1 MISMSDKKK
10 SIIEAAIKCFAQKG
24 YHGTSIQEIADT
36 LGIAKGSLYFYFKSK
51 EDLFFSVFQHHVD
64 QMLEQFRSI
73 SEDDTLSA
81 RGKLL
86 KQVVQQFLQFD
97 ESRDFIRMLMKG
109 QFEMN
114 DEISQLLYSMRGQTL
129 QWYQSCIIDLY
140 GEEVKPY
147 SRDAATLFSAM
158 MAEFMHHLLLDS
170 RERDFQRLA
179 RFLIER
185 LDDVVRGMIA
195 KQQPPILASDREP
208 RFDEEIRA
216 MRAVVEPLDL
226 RDELLSA
233 LEVLQAELGK
243 VAPRPVIIK
252 GMIAYLRSFAIE
264 DLQPRLANL
273 EAGIF

>member
-1 MISMSDKKK
+1 MNDKKK

-51 EDLFFSVFQHHVD
+51 EDLFLSVFQYHVD
-64 QMLEQFRSI
+64 HMLEQFRSI

-81 RGKLL
+81 RGKLH

-114 DEISQLLYSMRGQTL
+114 EEISQLMYSMRGQAL
-129 QWYQSCIIDLY
+129 QWYQSRIIDLY

-147 SRDAATLFSAM
+147 SLDAATLFSAM
-158 MAEFMHHLLLDS
+158 TAEFMHHLLLDG

-195 KQQPPILASDREP
+195 KQQPPILDSDREP
-208 RFDEEIRA
+208 SFDKEIRA
-216 MRAVVEPLDL
+216 MRAIVEPLAQ
-226 RDELLSA
+226 RDELLGVLDV
-233 LEVLQAELGK
+233 LEAELGK
-243 VAPRPVIIK
+243 IAPRPVIIK

-264 DLQPRLANL
+264 DLQPHLANL
-273 EAGIF
+273 EAGFF